1 MIALWII
8 LGLLALIL
16 VLMLIP
22 AGLALHYHGEDFTA
36 EGKWLFLHFTLWPLP
51 EKEEPEKAEKK
62 QEKKAAEKPKKEKKS
77 ERRPFMDWLQLIN
90 DLLPV
95 LGEVLRKMGKAITLK
110 RCRITMVIAAE
121 EADQTA
127 IRYGRANAL
136 LYTIYAFLSRHIRVK
151 EFKAELRQDYLS
163 GPEGE
168 SAEADLLVLVCPMI
182 LAGAGFR
189 LLWQGGRLY
198 LNPGRWAQCP
208 AWGRCCP
215 PRG

>member
-22 AGLALHYHGEDFTA
+22 AGLALHYHGEEFTA
-36 EGKWLFLHFTLWPLP
+36 EGKWLFLRFTLWPLP

-95 LGEVLRKMGKAITLK
+95 LGEALRKMGKAITLK

-151 EFKAELRQDYLS
+151 EFKADLRQDYLS

-189 LLWQGGRLY
+189 LLWKGGKIY
-198 LNPGRWAQCP
+198 LRFAK
-208 AWGRCCP
+208 
-215 PRG
+215 

>member
-36 EGKWLFLHFTLWPLP
+36 EGKWLFLRFTLWPLP
-51 EKEEPEKAEKK
+51 EKDKAEKE
-62 QEKKAAEKPKKEKKS
+62 QKPERKS
-77 ERRPFMDWLQLIN
+77 EEALKKKKTGEKRPFMDWLQLIN

-95 LGEVLRKMGKAITLK
+95 LSEALRKMGKAITLK

-136 LYTIYAFLSRHIRVK
+136 LYTIYAFLGRHIRVK
-151 EFKAELRQDYLS
+151 EFKADLRQDYLS

-189 LLWQGGRLY
+189 LLWKGGKIY
-198 LNPGRWAQCP
+198 LRFAK
-208 AWGRCCP
+208 
-215 PRG
+215 

>member
-1 MIALWII
+1 
-8 LGLLALIL
+8 
-16 VLMLIP
+16 
-22 AGLALHYHGEDFTA
+22 
-36 EGKWLFLHFTLWPLP
+36 
-51 EKEEPEKAEKK
+51 
-62 QEKKAAEKPKKEKKS
+62 
-77 ERRPFMDWLQLIN
+77 MDWLQLIN

-95 LGEVLRKMGKAITLK
+95 LGEALRKMGKAITLK

-136 LYTIYAFLSRHIRVK
+136 LYTIYAFLGRHIHVK
-151 EFKAELRQDYLS
+151 EFKADLRQDYLS

-189 LLWQGGRLY
+189 LLRKGGKIY
-198 LNPGRWAQCP
+198 LRFAK
-208 AWGRCCP
+208 
-215 PRG
+215 

>member
-36 EGKWLFLHFTLWPLP
+36 EGKWLFLRFTLWPLP

-95 LGEVLRKMGKAITLK
+95 LGEALRKMGKAITLK
-110 RCRITMVIAAE
+110 RCQIAMVIAAE

-127 IRYGRANAL
+127 IR
-136 LYTIYAFLSRHIRVK
+136 
-151 EFKAELRQDYLS
+151 
-163 GPEGE
+163 
-168 SAEADLLVLVCPMI
+168 
-182 LAGAGFR
+182 
-189 LLWQGGRLY
+189 
-198 LNPGRWAQCP
+198 
-208 AWGRCCP
+208 
-215 PRG
+215 

>member
-22 AGLALHYHGEDFTA
+22 AGLALHYHGEDFTV
-36 EGKWLFLHFTLWPLP
+36 EGKWLFLRFTLWPLP

-62 QEKKAAEKPKKEKKS
+62 QEKKTAEKPKKEKKS

-95 LGEVLRKMGKAITLK
+95 LGEALRKMGKAI
-110 RCRITMVIAAE
+110 
-121 EADQTA
+121 
-127 IRYGRANAL
+127 
-136 LYTIYAFLSRHIRVK
+136 LYTIYAFLGRHIRVK

-168 SAEADLLVLVCPMI
+168 TAEADLLVLVCPMI

-189 LLWQGGRLY
+189 LLWKGGKIY
-198 LNPGRWAQCP
+198 LQFAK
-208 AWGRCCP
+208 
-215 PRG
+215 